1 MMQDLFNDNLMFLA
15 ILMVLLA
22 IIIIM
27 LKVMKTFSKPAKIEP
42 LQDTIIGLSEQVRIL
57 GEGQQQLT
65 GSLRTITEAQA
76 TSQTKLVSVINERL
90 AEVQNK
96 MGESLQGSA
105 TKTARSL
112 GELQQRLETIDK
124 AQENIEKLS

>member
-1 MMQDLFNDNLMFLA
+1 MMQDLFSDNLIFLV

-27 LKVMKTFSKPAKIEP
+27 LKVIKTFSKPAKIEP

-96 MGESLQGSA
+96 MGESLQGSGVRV
-105 TKTARSL
+105 KENQQEE
-112 GELQQRLETIDK
+112 EL
-124 AQENIEKLS
+124 S